1 MLSLL
6 RLIVIYTTGYT
17 LLSCF
22 YLLIIARD
30 ILMDWTQ
37 WYKDTVNEHA
47 FWLFPLLLLLFLLII
62 NKLLRWVFN
71 GLKNKTPQ
79 DTHRWRN
86 ALLNALE
93 APLILSMWLMGAMIA
108 IHHYVPSENEHIALY
123 KMISPAQKILFILIF
138 AGFLF
143 RLIHHVQSNYL
154 NQADSHGTE
163 IDRTAVDAIKKIAT
177 VIVFLMMVLGII
189 QALGIS
195 ITGLLAFGGAAGI
208 AVGFAA
214 QNLVS
219 NLFGGL
225 TVFASRI
232 FKINDDIIIK
242 DADLSGKVIH
252 IGWRSTTIESWDGK
266 RVYVPNSVFNT
277 HNLINNSRLTHR
289 TLSQDI
295 LLSYNDYSK
304 IQEVVDAGNQWLSTR
319 EDLGYFVFRFS
330 EFGETALKINLYAWV
345 QSIPRGHFVPYAEF
359 AKAQE
364 EILIAL
370 ADIAHQK
377 GCHVMPMNHLW
388 INESST
394 QKA

>member
-1 MLSLL
+1 MNWIESFKNIIEGHVFWLVPLLLVISLV
-6 RLIVIYTTGYT
+6 VISK
-17 LLSCF
+17 LLSC
-22 YLLIIARD
+22 LLNFFEKKGDFATNGWRIAILNATKVPLIMTVWLVGIIIAVR
-30 ILMDWTQ
+30 
-37 WYKDTVNEHA
+37 
-47 FWLFPLLLLLFLLII
+47 
-62 NKLLRWVFN
+62 
-71 GLKNKTPQ
+71 
-79 DTHRWRN
+79 
-86 ALLNALE
+86 
-93 APLILSMWLMGAMIA
+93 
-108 IHHYVPSENEHIALY
+108 HYFPSENEYSALY
-123 KMISPAQKILFILIF
+123 KIISPTQKIVFIVLLSW
-138 AGFLF
+138 FLF
-143 RLIHHVQSNYL
+143 RLIHNVQSYYL
-154 NQADSHGTE
+154 NQADSQETN
-163 IDRTAVDAIKKIAT
+163 IDRTAVDAISKITT
-177 VIVFLMMVLGII
+177 VIVFLIMVLGII

-252 IGWRSTTIESWDGK
+252 IGWRSTTIEGWDGK
-266 RVYVPNSVFNT
+266 RIYVPNSVFNT

-295 LLSYNDYSK
+295 LLSYSDYSK
-304 IQEVVDAGNQWLSTR
+304 IQDVVEEGNKWLSMR
-319 EDLGYFVFRFS
+319 EDLSYFVFRFS
-330 EFGETALKINLYAWV
+330 EFGQTALKINLYAWV
-345 QSIPRGHFVPYAEF
+345 KSVPGGDFVPYGEF

-377 GCHVMPMNHLW
+377 GCHVLPINHVL
-388 INESST
+388 INEFSNPNG
-394 QKA
+394 